1 MPRYE
6 FVCENCHKPFE
17 LIMTISERATGEVP
31 EVQKLEGSAAAWWFH
46 GADVEEELSIRGE
59 EGSHESIRG
68 RANLLVSRA
77 NQREENGARSTSAIP
92 PIRRGAP
99 EFPKESVVA

>member
-1 MPRYE
+1 
-6 FVCENCHKPFE
+6 
-17 LIMTISERATGEVP
+17 VP
-31 EVQKLEGSAAAWWFH
+31 EVQRLEGYAAAWWFH

-68 RANLLVSRA
+68 RANCFSREPI
-77 NQREENGARSTSAIP
+77 REKRMERSTSTIA